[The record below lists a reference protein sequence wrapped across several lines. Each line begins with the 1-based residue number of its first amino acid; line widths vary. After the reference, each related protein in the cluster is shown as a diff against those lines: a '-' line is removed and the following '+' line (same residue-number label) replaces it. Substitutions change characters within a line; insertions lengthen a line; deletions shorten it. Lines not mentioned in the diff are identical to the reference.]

1 MVNKDFKIAGID
13 EAGRGALIGPLIVVG
28 VCLLEDKIQELR
40 SIGARDSKAITPGTR
55 NRLYPLILHSAER
68 VSIVK
73 VSPTEIDRYVFETKK
88 LKKLNYLEALSMKK
102 IIDELSPDRVYVDS
116 PDTDAQRF
124 GSILSENLSKRIEI
138 ISTHH
143 ADSSYIIVSAASIM
157 AKVIRDKEVAV
168 ISQEYGD
175 FGSGYPSD
183 KKTIYFLKNWIKEH
197 NGEIPFFVRKS
208 WKTVKRLKKITDY
221 F

>member
-1 MVNKDFKIAGID
+1 MNKWCKIAGID
-13 EAGRGALIGPLIVVG
+13 EAGRGALIGPLVVAG
-28 VCLLEDKIQELR
+28 VCLVEDKIQELI
-40 SIGARDSKAITPGTR
+40 SIGARDSKTITPSTR
-55 NRLYPLILHSAER
+55 NRLYPLIMHFAER
-68 VSIVK
+68 VSVVK
-73 VSPTEIDRYVFETKK
+73 VSPSEIDRYVFEKQK

-102 IIDELSPDRVYVDS
+102 IIDELSPDRVYVDA

-138 ISTHH
+138 ISAHH
-143 ADSSYIIVSAASIM
+143 ADRTYIIVSAASII
-157 AKVIRDKEVAV
+157 AKVIRDKEVSI

-183 KKTIYFLKNWIKEH
+183 KKTIDFLKNWVNEH
-197 NGEIPFFVRKS
+197 NGEIPSFVRKS
-208 WKTVKRLKKITDY
+208 WKTVRRLKKITDY